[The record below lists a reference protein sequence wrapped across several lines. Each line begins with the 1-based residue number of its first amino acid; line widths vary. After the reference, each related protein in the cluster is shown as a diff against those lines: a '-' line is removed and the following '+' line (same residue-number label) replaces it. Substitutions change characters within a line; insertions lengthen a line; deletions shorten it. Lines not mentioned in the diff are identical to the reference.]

1 MVKKSELGFI
11 KEEENMPD
19 MILMDTEE
27 KMEER
32 ISGLSHE
39 LAKIRTG
46 RANPKMFDD
55 VKVEYYGALTPIT
68 QVGNIAIPEPTQIII
83 KPYDKGIVKDIEKA
97 ILAANLGINPNNEGN
112 QLRIVFPALT
122 TERRK
127 ELSKKVKKYGDEA
140 KVSLRNYRREGN
152 DAIKK
157 LEKESEISEDDSKGY
172 QDDIQELTNLY
183 SVKVDEVVKAK
194 EDDILS
200 I

>member
-11 KEEENMPD
+11 KEEENKPD

>member
-1 MVKKSELGFI
+1 
-11 KEEENMPD
+11 MPE

-32 ISGLSHE
+32 ITGLSHV
-39 LAKIRTG
+39 LSKIRTG

-83 KPYDKGIVKDIEKA
+83 KPYDKSIVKAVEKA
-97 ILAANLGINPNNEGN
+97 ILAANLGINPNNEGD

-127 ELSKKVKKYGDEA
+127 ELSKKVKKFGDEA
-140 KVSLRNYRREGN
+140 KIALRNIRRDGN

-157 LEKESEISEDDSKGY
+157 LEKASEISEDDSKGY
-172 QDDIQELTNLY
+172 QEDIQELTNTY
-183 SVKVDEVVKAK
+183 GTKIDKVVKDK

>member
-1 MVKKSELGFI
+1 
-11 KEEENMPD
+11 MPE
-19 MILMDTEE
+19 MILMETEE

-32 ISGLSHE
+32 IDGLTHE

-55 VKVEYYGALTPIT
+55 IKVEYYGALTPIT

-83 KPYDKGIVKDIEKA
+83 KPYDKTIVKDVEKA

-112 QLRIVFPALT
+112 QLRIVFPPLT

-127 ELSKKVKKYGDEA
+127 ELTKKVKKYGEEA
-140 KVSLRNYRREGN
+140 KVSLRNCRRDGN

-157 LEKESEISEDDSKGY
+157 LEKASEISEDDSKGY
-172 QDDIQELTNLY
+172 QEDIQELTNTY
-183 SVKVDEVVKAK
+183 SDKVDAVVKAK
-194 EDDILS
+194 EEDILS

>member
-1 MVKKSELGFI
+1 
-11 KEEENMPD
+11 MPD
-19 MILMDTEE
+19 MIIMETEE

-55 VKVEYYGALTPIT
+55 VKVEYYGVPTPIT
-68 QVGNIAIPEPTQIII
+68 QVGNIAVPEPTQIII
-83 KPYDKGIVKDIEKA
+83 KPYDKSIVKAIEKA
-97 ILAANLGINPNNEGN
+97 IMAANLGINPNNEGD
-112 QLRIVFPALT
+112 QLRIVFPPLT

-127 ELSKKVKKYGDEA
+127 ELTKKVKKYGEEA
-140 KVSLRNYRREGN
+140 KVSLRNIRRDGN

-157 LEKESEISEDDSKGY
+157 LEKDSEISEDDSKGY
-172 QDDIQELTNLY
+172 QEDIQELTNTY
-183 SVKVDEVVKAK
+183 SNKVDEVVKAK
-194 EDDILS
+194 DEDILS